1 MIWQMMMQAAQ
12 SGMSPQW
19 FFQQY
24 AGNPEVAQIAK
35 IAQGKNREQLM
46 QTASN
51 MAKERGPAWKPS
63 PNRWAFRIG
72 DGGAHPSHKRKE
84 K

>member
-1 MIWQMMMQAAQ
+1 MIVQMMMQAAK
-12 SGMSPQW
+12 SGMSPQQ

-35 IAQGKNREQLM
+35 IAQGKNRDQLM

-51 MAKERGPAWKPS
+51 MASQRGTTLDALAQQMGIPYK
-63 PNRWAFRIG
+63 G
-72 DGGAHPSHKRKE
+72 
-84 K
+84 

>member
-12 SGMSPQW
+12 RGMPPQQ

-35 IAQGKNREQLM
+35 IAQGKSQEQLM

-51 MAKERGPAWKPS
+51 MAKERGTSLETIAQQMGIPY
-63 PNRWAFRIG
+63 R
-72 DGGAHPSHKRKE
+72 
-84 K
+84 

>member
-12 SGMSPQW
+12 SGMSPQQ

-51 MAKERGPAWKPS
+51 MAKERGTSLETIAQQMGIS
-63 PNRWAFRIG
+63 YR
-72 DGGAHPSHKRKE
+72 
-84 K
+84 

>member
-1 MIWQMMMQAAQ
+1 MILQMMMQAAQ
-12 SGMSPQW
+12 IGMNPQQ

-35 IAQGKNREQLM
+35 IAQGKNRDQLM

-51 MAKERGPAWKPS
+51 MAKERGTSLETIAQQMGIPY
-63 PNRWAFRIG
+63 R
-72 DGGAHPSHKRKE
+72 
-84 K
+84 

>member
-12 SGMSPQW
+12 RGMTPQQ

-35 IAQGKNREQLM
+35 IAQGKSHEQLM

-51 MAKERGPAWKPS
+51 MAKERGTSLETIAQQMGIPY
-63 PNRWAFRIG
+63 R
-72 DGGAHPSHKRKE
+72 
-84 K
+84 

>member
-1 MIWQMMMQAAQ
+1 MILPMMMQAAQ
-12 SGMSPQW
+12 QGLTPQQ

-35 IAQGKNREQLM
+35 IALGKDREQLM

-51 MAKERGPAWKPS
+51 MAAQRGTTLDAVARQMGIPYK
-63 PNRWAFRIG
+63 
-72 DGGAHPSHKRKE
+72 
-84 K
+84 

>member
-12 SGMSPQW
+12 RGMTPQQ

-35 IAQGKNREQLM
+35 IVQGKSHEQLM

-51 MAKERGPAWKPS
+51 MAKERGTSLETIAQQMGIPY
-63 PNRWAFRIG
+63 R
-72 DGGAHPSHKRKE
+72 
-84 K
+84 

>member
-1 MIWQMMMQAAQ
+1 MILQMMMQAAQ
-12 SGMSPQW
+12 SGMSPQQ

-35 IAQGKNREQLM
+35 IAQGKDRDQLM

-51 MAKERGPAWKPS
+51 MAKERGTSLETIAQQMGIPY
-63 PNRWAFRIG
+63 R
-72 DGGAHPSHKRKE
+72 
-84 K
+84 